1 MPNNIQLLIS
11 EAVKRFEALP
21 IEEQVRIRR
30 EQQRSWVVGEMM
42 LEHPEMTRLDAD
54 IVYDKML
61 AGVR

>member
-42 LEHPEMTRLDAD
+42 LGHPEMTRLDAD